1 MKISPSVL
9 SADFSKLDRELE
21 KMWNSGAEWIHYD
34 VMDGLFVPNITF
46 GAPVIKCLKDKTKAV
61 SDVHLMIEDPIKYI
75 EDFANAGADYI
86 TFHIESKS
94 DIKQTIQKIKDCGCK
109 AGLTLRP
116 KTDINK
122 LLPYLEMID
131 LVLIMTVEPGFS
143 GQSFMADQVEKIKIV
158 RQKAKELNLDLI
170 INVDGGIN
178 TENINIVSK
187 AGADVVVSGSTVFK
201 SEDPA
206 KTIAELKKNAVV

>member
-1 MKISPSVL
+1 MIISPSVL
-9 SADFSKLDRELE
+9 SADFSQLDRELK
-21 KMWNSGAEWIHYD
+21 KMWDAGAEWIHYD
-34 VMDGLFVPNITF
+34 VMDGFFVPNITF
-46 GAPVIKCLKDKTKAV
+46 GAPVIKCLKDKTEAV

-75 EDFANAGADYI
+75 EDFAKAGADYI

-94 DIKQTIQKIKDCGCK
+94 DIKQTIQKIKDSGCK

-116 KTDINK
+116 KTKIEN
-122 LLPYLEMID
+122 LLPYLELVD

-143 GQSFMADQVEKIKIV
+143 GQSFMKDQVEKIKIV
-158 RQKAKELNLDLI
+158 REKADKLGLNTI

-178 TENINIVSK
+178 TENIATVAK

-201 SEDPA
+201 SENPA
-206 KTIAELKKNAVV
+206 ETISKLKENSI